1 MQNIVEVLGIL
12 AGNFRCPFIKSVWV
26 HMKHARYEVSVN
38 KWGSGYRKL
47 QMQLHNEY
55 VSLSV
60 CVCVSVRVCLSVREH
75 YGRSSVGLR
84 HDDEMPRG
92 RGNFGGFLP
101 IGNTLYSI
109 AYAKGITSSPI
120 TSRSRRNHSV
130 CPASANNILKISGRR
145 WRGLSTTKGAVGLHR
160 AGEVWYLQLP
170 CSTSDFYLFT
180 WLFFFAAILNYH
192 KLC

>member
-1 MQNIVEVLGIL
+1 MQNIVEVLGIS

-130 CPASANNILKISGRR
+130 CPASANISWKFLG
-145 WRGLSTTKGAVGLHR
+145 
-160 AGEVWYLQLP
+160 AGEGAYPPRRERWDCTERAKSDICNCLVLHLIFIYLH
-170 CSTSDFYLFT
+170 DY
-180 WLFFFAAILNYH
+180 FFAAILNYH